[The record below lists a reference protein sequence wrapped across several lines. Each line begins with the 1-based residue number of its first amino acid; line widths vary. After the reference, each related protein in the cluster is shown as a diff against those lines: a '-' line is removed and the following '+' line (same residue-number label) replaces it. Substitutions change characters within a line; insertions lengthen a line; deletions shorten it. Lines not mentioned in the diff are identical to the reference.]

1 MKCEKGVKE
10 TGWEGYLLNSQ
21 AAPETSMRESEE
33 SFLVAHLLL
42 FFDSCV
48 FIKVSSSLDDYF
60 GDACST
66 GTGRSSQCHLSW
78 GRSGVLVQFY

>member
-1 MKCEKGVKE
+1 MKCEKGVKG

-42 FFDSCV
+42 FFDNWCLH
-48 FIKVSSSLDDYF
+48 KSLSF
-60 GDACST
+60 S
-66 GTGRSSQCHLSW
+66 R
-78 GRSGVLVQFY
+78 